1 MDPSVPLGESQP
13 SLSAN
18 DAGWPTPADGTVERS
33 VGGSDW
39 SKYTHNPS
47 GSRYPL
53 SAETSFELPVN
64 SALIYFLTRGG
75 GNSGDVHIV
84 NSNISKDS
92 VDVLFHVDYHRQ
104 EALDHANVCLLKK
117 EQEDGQ
123 GAGIFTP
130 NSWHPTNKLDD
141 MRFKVTVTFPATSDG
156 KPLSVKDFESTSSYY
171 SYQIGNLLGPIYFS
185 TFNIHADS
193 AGITSGSIFAGAGTF
208 KASKAAITG
217 AFNVSSSLELTTTD
231 AKITAQVGLQN
242 DVASYLTGVQTSD
255 SVLNEISPSSN
266 AATGGNFTVS
276 ATTVKAPIN
285 LTYTNSPVNSIQNLV
300 VSTVYEPI
308 TVSLNSAYEGA
319 FKLDSSYSHLTVNK
333 SGATDPSGQGRERV
347 LEKDSNSSDHVTG
360 TVYWDPSGPGAPQS
374 NV

>member
-123 GAGIFTP
+123 GAG
-130 NSWHPTNKLDD
+130 
-141 MRFKVTVTFPATSDG
+141 
-156 KPLSVKDFESTSSYY
+156 
-171 SYQIGNLLGPIYFS
+171 
-185 TFNIHADS
+185 
-193 AGITSGSIFAGAGTF
+193 
-208 KASKAAITG
+208 
-217 AFNVSSSLELTTTD
+217 
-231 AKITAQVGLQN
+231 
-242 DVASYLTGVQTSD
+242 
-255 SVLNEISPSSN
+255 
-266 AATGGNFTVS
+266 
-276 ATTVKAPIN
+276 
-285 LTYTNSPVNSIQNLV
+285 
-300 VSTVYEPI
+300 
-308 TVSLNSAYEGA
+308 
-319 FKLDSSYSHLTVNK
+319 
-333 SGATDPSGQGRERV
+333 
-347 LEKDSNSSDHVTG
+347 
-360 TVYWDPSGPGAPQS
+360 
-374 NV
+374 

>member
-1 MDPSVPLGESQP
+1 
-13 SLSAN
+13 
-18 DAGWPTPADGTVERS
+18 
-33 VGGSDW
+33 
-39 SKYTHNPS
+39 
-47 GSRYPL
+47 
-53 SAETSFELPVN
+53 
-64 SALIYFLTRGG
+64 
-75 GNSGDVHIV
+75 
-84 NSNISKDS
+84 
-92 VDVLFHVDYHRQ
+92 
-104 EALDHANVCLLKK
+104 
-117 EQEDGQ
+117 
-123 GAGIFTP
+123 
-130 NSWHPTNKLDD
+130 

-255 SVLNEISPSSN
+255 SSN

-360 TVYWDPSGPGAPQS
+360 SAYWNPNSGPGLSQS
-374 NV
+374 SVQLKTSKSSIRLTV